1 VSLVLP
7 AHAAFIAAAYA
18 AIIVVGGLA
27 AWVIGDYRAQKRV
40 LADLEARGLRPLRSS
55 R

>member
-1 VSLVLP
+1 VLP

-18 AIIVVGGLA
+18 ATIIVVGGLA

-40 LADLEARGLRPLRSS
+40 LSDLEARGLRSLRSS

>member
-1 VSLVLP
+1 VLP

-18 AIIVVGGLA
+18 ATVIVVGGLA

-40 LADLEARGLRPLRSS
+40 LAELETRGIRPLRSS